1 MNFTTDKDLR
11 KAVPKAVP
19 KAKKSSVLSKSSS
32 VYNFKP
38 STSIPSVDDVTEK
51 IASKAFL
58 ISLQY

>member
-19 KAKKSSVLSKSSS
+19 KAKKSSILLKSS
-32 VYNFKP
+32 VYNSKP